1 MGRISRCFRAEKHK
15 VPYKDKHRMVQIS
28 EISRTDKK
36 GLYWRKHR
44 NEVQTV
50 KYMHRVDSLEYQERI
65 NEVPEEGCDHDKG
78 DIPKILTGWWCGDIS
93 A

>member
-1 MGRISRCFRAEKHK
+1 MNKENMGRISRCFRAEKHK

-44 NEVQTV
+44 NEV
-50 KYMHRVDSLEYQERI
+50 
-65 NEVPEEGCDHDKG
+65 
-78 DIPKILTGWWCGDIS
+78 
-93 A
+93 